1 MDLCFFQKLVLNFR
15 KKIHVCI
22 LGAYWGK
29 HGRHMNVIRL
39 YLPGS
44 DNVVDTPL
52 TFAVNLPFENV
63 NQASIMRL
71 S

>member
-1 MDLCFFQKLVLNFR
+1 MCIYFFRKLASSFR
-15 KKIHVCI
+15 KKVCI

-29 HGRHMNVIRL
+29 YDTHMIVIRL

-52 TFAVNLPFENV
+52 TFAVNWPFENV
-63 NQASIMRL
+63 NQASIIRL